1 MVMSWWCNPL
11 QVEELS
17 HGVESGNTHHRHF
30 ETQLLISHYLATR
43 AAFQGIDQLDTLVA
57 KLSTS
62 LLRYTDIVPA
72 DKAFY
77 EAGMHCKA
85 VGWENMAFVFFNRFL
100 DLSEAIEEGSTD
112 MLDNSDFADTDIPF
126 EVPLPEQPYMP
137 VSSHK
142 KNENVWKQY
151 QG

>member
-1 MVMSWWCNPL
+1 M
-11 QVEELS
+11 
-17 HGVESGNTHHRHF
+17 
-30 ETQLLISHYLATR
+30 
-43 AAFQGIDQLDTLVA
+43 LVA

-62 LLRYTDIVPA
+62 LLRYTDIIPA

-77 EAGMHCKA
+77 EAGMHCKS

-112 MLDNSDFADTDIPF
+112 MIDNSDFTDTDIPF

-137 VSSHK
+137 VSTQKFCHK
-142 KNENVWKQY
+142 YGNFEYSIYKQ
-151 QG
+151 QIHIKSCIIII